1 MVPTVSYEV
10 WVSLIIAGGD
20 LGDPVSAEVGTLVYN
35 EPGEDLVV
43 QTMSCFCHVGAFVLW
58 QHGRLLYSGVAA
70 TTIFNISGTFHVVTV
85 FQSC

>member
-35 EPGEDLVV
+35 EPGEDSVV
-43 QTMSCFCHVGAFVLW
+43 QTTSYFCHVGAFVTIPRVP
-58 QHGRLLYSGVAA
+58 GSMA
-70 TTIFNISGTFHVVTV
+70 TWKVVV
-85 FQSC
+85 QWCCSDDHL